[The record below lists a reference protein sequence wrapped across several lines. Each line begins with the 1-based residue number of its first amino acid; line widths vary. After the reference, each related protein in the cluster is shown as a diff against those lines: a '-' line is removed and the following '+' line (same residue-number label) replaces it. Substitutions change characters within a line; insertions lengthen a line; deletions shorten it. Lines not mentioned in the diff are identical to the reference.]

1 MEVTRIAVIG
11 TGVMGSNHARVVS
24 SLNGATLVGVFDQDA
39 ERRES
44 QAARFSTSSLGSVE
58 EAIERSD
65 AVVIATPT
73 PSHVD
78 IMRKCLEAGRHFLVE
93 KPVCNERA
101 DLAGLEAPRA
111 GTIAMVGHVERFN
124 PAVRYARTMGI
135 SKVHAI
141 SARREGPYS
150 PRIVEGVTRDLMI
163 HDIDLCAY
171 LTGENLR
178 VLGAGTRAAV
188 SSTEDVSTAVLAG
201 DSGFVASLTASRIG
215 QSKVRDIRLTL
226 DDCLVHLDLLQ
237 RTVVIYR
244 QSSATFAESNTPIYS
259 ESLTTQMPILN
270 GYGEPLA
277 AEIEC
282 FVRSIKEGH
291 LQEDAA
297 SLEDG
302 LRALDLANEI
312 AGA

>member
-1 MEVTRIAVIG
+1 MTRISVIG
-11 TGVMGSNHARVVS
+11 TGVMGSNHARVIS
-24 SLNGATLVGVFDQDA
+24 SMNGAELVGVFDQD
-39 ERRES
+39 EQRRNS
-44 QAARFSTSSLGSVE
+44 QAARFSTASLGSVD
-58 EAIERSD
+58 EAIERSE
-65 AVVIATPT
+65 ALVIATPT

-78 IMRKCLEAGRHFLVE
+78 IMKKCLDAGRHFLVE

-101 DLAGLEAPRA
+101 DLLDLQIPGR
-111 GTIAMVGHVERFN
+111 GIIAMVGHVERFN
-124 PAVRYARTMGI
+124 PAVRYARTMKI
-135 SKVHAI
+135 AEVHAI
-141 SARREGPYS
+141 AARREGPYS

-171 LTGENLR
+171 LTGEKLR

-188 SSTEDVSTAVLAG
+188 SPTEDVSTAVLEG
-201 DSGFVASLTASRIG
+201 ESGFVASLTASRIG

-226 DDCLVHLDLLQ
+226 GDCLVYLDLLQ

-244 QSSATFAESNTPIYS
+244 QSSATFADANTPLYS

-282 FVRSIKEGH
+282 FVQSIRDGH

-302 LRALDLANEI
+302 LRALDLADEI